1 MYRCSA
7 APWATS
13 LQVVSAIGTAAL
25 VGTGFAATRV
35 IPHGTRA
42 PFAETFGTLVALVP
56 PLVALG
62 ALLFVV
68 RGYEVVPGEVRVA
81 RLLWSTRVGLDGLSS
96 ASHDPSAMA
105 CSLRLFGNGGLFS
118 ITGLYQNKTLG
129 RYRAFVTDPKRSV
142 VLRLPKRTVVLSPE
156 DPFTFLHELRSFAP
170 GVEIAGPHP
179 HAPAAPVGVV
189 SIPR

>member
-1 MYRCSA
+1 MFRCSA
-7 APWATS
+7 APWPTS
-13 LQVVSAIGTAAL
+13 LKVVSAIGTAVL
-25 VGTGFAATRV
+25 VGTGYAATRV
-35 IPHGTRA
+35 IPHGTRV
-42 PFAETFGTLVALVP
+42 PFAETFGTFVALVP

-68 RGYEVVPGEVRVA
+68 RGYEVDPGEIRVS
-81 RLLWSTRVGLDGLSS
+81 RLLWSTRIALDGLTS

-156 DPFTFLHELRSFAP
+156 DPFTFLHQLRSLAP
-170 GVEIAGPHP
+170 GVEITGPHP
-179 HAPAAPVGVV
+179 HPASSPVGVV
-189 SIPR
+189 SSPR